1 MLDEVD
7 AQGFGR
13 SDRGNGDTNR
23 MDIDGDKLGDEEV
36 QEIQTAFMLVL
47 SSTMQLEFTY
57 VYLLISERY
66 CSGVVLPVENDTI
79 ALMNLPGLC

>member
-36 QEIQTAFMLVL
+36 QEIQTALMLVL